1 MASFKY
7 HITDSTGVRIESD
20 IPELEQAETYRQFL
34 LDNHPHETY
43 TIEQERIY
51 RIKGLGRD
59 PDLH

>member
-7 HITDSTGVRIESD
+7 HIVDSMGNRIESD
-20 IPELEQAETYRQFL
+20 IPELEQAETFVQFL
-34 LDNHPHETY
+34 QETHPHETY

-51 RIKGLGRD
+51 TVKGLGRD

>member
-7 HITDSTGVRIESD
+7 HIVDSTGNRIESD
-20 IPELEQAETYRQFL
+20 IPELEQAETFVQFL
-34 LDNHPHETY
+34 LENHPHETY

-51 RIKGLGRD
+51 TVKGLGRD